1 MNSVTLTGSIA
12 GPITTREFGSGEAAK
27 TKARFLLAVRRQGKD
42 RKPDLIPVE
51 TWGSQAINVAKF
63 CGPKSRVSVSGRLR
77 SEFYNPS
84 GAERGGKLQTV
95 VVADRIEFLT
105 PPPVDAEAAAP
116 EPGGG
121 SAPAR
126 GGGK

>member
-12 GPITTREFGSGEAAK
+12 GPITSREFGSGEAAK
-27 TKARFLLAVRRQGKD
+27 VKARFLLAVRRPGRD
-42 RKPDLIPVE
+42 SKPDLIPVE
-51 TWGSQAINVAKF
+51 TWGSQATNLTRF

-95 VVADRIEFLT
+95 VVADRIEFLS
-105 PPPVDAEAAAP
+105 PPPVDAESAAP
-116 EPGGG
+116 ESSSGDA
-121 SAPAR
+121 SPAR
-126 GGGK
+126 GK